1 MELRFGDLI
10 RATIS
15 VAAYDKEVPAISNTD
30 SIDSRDKENKPN
42 LNILTEYGHILISNW
57 YKWKSIL
64 IQIEIFNRKLITNDE
79 IQRKSVQRTSFQKT
93 IHTK

>member
-42 LNILTEYGHILISNW
+42 LNILTEYEHILITNW
-57 YKWKSIL
+57 Y
-64 IQIEIFNRKLITNDE
+64 
-79 IQRKSVQRTSFQKT
+79 
-93 IHTK
+93 